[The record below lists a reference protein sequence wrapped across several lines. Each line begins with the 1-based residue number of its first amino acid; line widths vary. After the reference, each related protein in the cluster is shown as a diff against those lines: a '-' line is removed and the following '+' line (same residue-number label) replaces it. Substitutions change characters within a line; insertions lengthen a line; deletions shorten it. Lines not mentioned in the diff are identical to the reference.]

1 MRAASYNIT
10 CGPTQPNATLP
21 KCCVSMSAFFNQT
34 VAPCKSCACGN
45 CPGKGEPPLAPVPS
59 GTGLVPAP
67 GTCNFN
73 SSSLPTVASQV
84 AIGVAQAGRV
94 YPAPL
99 TGRCEDGCPSNI
111 HFDISGAGDGGWN
124 VKIVAAN
131 RLPVNVP
138 DWLLVME
145 LPELNYLQSVF
156 SVDWRRDAGQATLR
170 TRSQTPP
177 RKSDELLLGCLDVA
191 SLVYIRA
198 HSPVDE

>member
-1 MRAASYNIT
+1 
-10 CGPTQPNATLP
+10 
-21 KCCVSMSAFFNQT
+21 MSAFFNQT

-99 TGRCEDGCPSNI
+99 MGRCEDGCPSNI

-177 RKSDELLLGCLDVA
+177 RKSDELLLGCLDAA